1 MHEDL
6 PWTRPH
12 VAEELLG
19 GVRANF
25 AAKVRHDVVEFA
37 MRTTKAARA
46 AFVSEQPAALAAI
59 AADASIGIDDYS
71 VHFKQIRHPF
81 GLRTRDPLHFG
92 QERSRAFLRQRARAF
107 AFQQVRQ
114 FLMSAFSSCDRTRFS
129 PHNSWPRRQCV
140 CALVA
145 HINEPVLSLL
155 PGRRASVAAKG
166 ASRRSLVSNTAQ
178 QRRHGTACSSD
189 FRQTQQPPLRS
200 QTTLA
205 AFRTRGGN
213 GFGNSSFPV
222 GIFYLRRFSRL
233 HLLVGILDGLATDKC
248 FTGIARVQIITFEIT
263 AI

>member
-1 MHEDL
+1 
-6 PWTRPH
+6 
-12 VAEELLG
+12 
-19 GVRANF
+19 
-25 AAKVRHDVVEFA
+25 
-37 MRTTKAARA
+37 
-46 AFVSEQPAALAAI
+46 
-59 AADASIGIDDYS
+59 
-71 VHFKQIRHPF
+71 
-81 GLRTRDPLHFG
+81 LHFG

-200 QTTLA
+200 QTTLGNFLI
-205 AFRTRGGN
+205 AFCRVHASSLPLGARP
-213 GFGNSSFPV
+213 GFDCGD
-222 GIFYLRRFSRL
+222 
-233 HLLVGILDGLATDKC
+233 LLVGIFDRCVA
-248 FTGIARVQIITFEIT
+248 A
-263 AI
+263 